1 LTESNKHQDFD
12 KACSRISELITREY
26 STSFFSA
33 TSLLE
38 KEIREGI
45 FNIYGFV
52 RFADEIV
59 DTFHDYD
66 KKELLMQFEKDYYA
80 ALQTGISLNP
90 VLHSFQKTVSKYGIE
105 DVHVQAFLSSMKSD
119 LEQADYAERAE
130 IDRYIYGSADV
141 VGLMCLKVFC
151 KGDQQMYV
159 ELLDPAMK
167 LGSAF
172 QKVNFLRDL
181 KNDIHNLNRR
191 YFPELTQ
198 SDLNEENKSAIV
210 KQIDQDFKAAF
221 NGLRKLP
228 GRSRLAVY
236 TAYLYYRSLLH
247 KIKRT
252 PASRVAETRIRI
264 PDWRKVL
271 LMLRATVAYNLHLI

>member
-1 LTESNKHQDFD
+1 MTEHYTYQEFD
-12 KACSRISELITREY
+12 RTCSLISELITREY

-33 TSLLE
+33 TRLLDE
-38 KEIREGI
+38 ETRVAV

-59 DTFHDYD
+59 DSFHHSD
-66 KKELLMQFEKDYYA
+66 KKGLLDQFEKDYYS
-80 ALQTGISLNP
+80 ALHQGISLNP
-90 VLHSFQKTVSKYGIE
+90 VLHSFQKTVRMYQIE
-105 DVHVQAFLSSMKSD
+105 DAHVQAFLSSMKSD
-119 LEQADYAERAE
+119 LEKHSYSEKED

-151 KGDQQMYV
+151 KGNQQLYK
-159 ELLDPAMK
+159 ELLEPAMK

-181 KNDIHNLNRR
+181 KNDIHHLNRL
-191 YFPELTQ
+191 YFPELVG
-198 SDLNEENKSAIV
+198 SDLNEVNKGLIV
-210 KQIDQDFKAAF
+210 EQINRDFDMAF
-221 NGLRKLP
+221 SGLRKLP

-236 TAYLYYRSLLH
+236 TAYLYYRALLH

-252 PASRVAETRIRI
+252 PAHKVTGTRIRI
-264 PDWRKVL
+264 QNWRKGMLMVRAL
-271 LMLRATVAYNLHLI
+271 LAYKFNRI